1 MIQVDS
7 HCLKG
12 MLIQIMTNYGDP
24 HRNHIYLM
32 ALTTFPAR
40 QSLKI
45 MELFAAA
52 NYIYVQNEHSQK
64 KDGTFQHP
72 NVFRSKT
79 LRKHAPSIK
88 LLGW

>member
-1 MIQVDS
+1 MMIQVGS

-24 HRNHIYLM
+24 NRNHIYLM

-52 NYIYVQNEHSQK
+52 NYMFRMNILK
-64 KDGTFQHP
+64 KRWHISA
-72 NVFRSKT
+72 SK
-79 LRKHAPSIK
+79 RF
-88 LLGW
+88 